1 MRTILSITR
10 KELVVYFTSPTAYI
24 VAGVFLAITGVFF
37 IDTVSQPFAE
47 ATLQGLLLNS
57 TFFLMTLLPPIL
69 TMRLLAEE
77 QKLGTIELLLTAPV
91 RDYEVVVAKYLASL
105 VILSATIL
113 LTLFYA
119 VILLYYSSPD
129 MGPIFSGYLGFLL
142 YGSTTLAIGLLAS
155 SLTGNQIVAAVVG
168 FGIILIFTIIDRV
181 SDILTGTVANVLKQ
195 LSLTTH
201 FDAFSKGVIATS
213 DVTYYLILTGVFLFL
228 TTRSLES
235 RRWR

>member
-1 MRTILSITR
+1 MRIILSITR

-24 VAGVFLAITGVFF
+24 VAGVFLALTGVFF
-37 IDTVSQPFAE
+37 IDSVSQPFAE
-47 ATLQGLLLNS
+47 ATLRGLLLNS

-91 RDYEVVVAKYLASL
+91 RDYEVVVAKYLASF

-142 YGSTTLAIGLLAS
+142 YGSAALAIGLLAS

-168 FGIILIFTIIDRV
+168 FGIILLFTIIDRV
-181 SDILTGTVANVLKQ
+181 SDILTGTVANVLAQ

-201 FDAFSKGVIATS
+201 FEAFSKGVIATS

>member
-24 VAGVFLAITGVFF
+24 VAGVFLALTGVFF
-37 IDTVSQPFAE
+37 IDSVDQPFAE
-47 ATLQGLLLNS
+47 ATLQGLLLSS
-57 TFFLMTLLPPIL
+57 TFFLMTLLSPIL

-91 RDYEVVVAKYLASL
+91 RDYEVVVAKYLASF

-142 YGSTTLAIGLLAS
+142 YGSAALAIGLLAS

-181 SDILTGTVANVLKQ
+181 SDILTGTVANVLTQ

-201 FDAFSKGVIATS
+201 FDAFSRGVISTS